1 MDLLLVALPPEGVYS
16 DLKARARL
24 IVRSSAPKKRAPI
37 MGPLCRLYIAYLR
50 EPLERLPPEGRPV
63 VLG

>member
-1 MDLLLVALPPEGVYS
+1 MAV
-16 DLKARARL
+16 LKCGQ
-24 IVRSSAPKKRAPI
+24 KRGPI